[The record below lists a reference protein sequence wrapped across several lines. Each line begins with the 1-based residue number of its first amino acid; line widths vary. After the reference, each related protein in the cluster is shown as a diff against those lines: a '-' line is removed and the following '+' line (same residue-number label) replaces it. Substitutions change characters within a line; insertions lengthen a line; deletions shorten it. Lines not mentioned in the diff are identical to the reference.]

1 MDESEQ
7 QVYKAALGAWHKR
20 QEDKKHS
27 ILIKNES
34 TRFVQVSLFFLFFF
48 CFFCMAKFGL
58 CEKSLK

>member
-27 ILIKNES
+27 ILITNES
-34 TRFVQVSLFFLFFF
+34 TRFVQVSLFFFVWLN
-48 CFFCMAKFGL
+48 L
-58 CEKSLK
+58 DYV